1 MSAVLIIGGC
11 RSGKSEYAE
20 KLADRM
26 SDSVIYLATAK
37 ITDKEFQK
45 RIEEHRKRRPKSWQ
59 TIEEPLEIERVLRES
74 TLSKE
79 DVVIIES
86 LSSWLTNLMYQDEQT
101 DCFQEEK
108 VLERVEE
115 ISDIIKNMEAEII
128 IVSDE
133 VGFGVIPPYAEGR
146 MFRDLNGRANQ
157 IVASA
162 AEKVYLVVAGI
173 PMEIK
178 NSQIPKV

>member
-1 MSAVLIIGGC
+1 MPAVLIIGGC

-20 KLADRM
+20 KLAGRM

-37 ITDKEFQK
+37 ITDKDFQK
-45 RIEEHRKRRPKSWQ
+45 RVEEHRRRRPESWQ
-59 TIEEPLEIERVLRES
+59 TIEEPLEIEQVLRKR
-74 TLSKE
+74 TLSKG
-79 DVVIIES
+79 DVVIIDS
-86 LSSWLTNLMYQDEQT
+86 LSTWLTNLIYQDGHFNH
-101 DCFQEEK
+101 DEEK
-108 VLERVEE
+108 VLKKVEE
-115 ISDIIKNMEAEII
+115 ISEMFKSIEAEVV

-146 MFRDLNGRANQ
+146 MFRDLNGKANQ
-157 IVASA
+157 IIASV